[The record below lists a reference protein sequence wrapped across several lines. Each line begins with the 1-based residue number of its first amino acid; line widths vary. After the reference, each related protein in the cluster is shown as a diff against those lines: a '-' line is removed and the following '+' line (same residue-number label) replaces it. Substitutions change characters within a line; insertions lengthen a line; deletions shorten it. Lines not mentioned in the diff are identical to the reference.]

1 MCDTPNNDNFSDE
14 EDPVPHSPTPT
25 ATNVNQL
32 INKAIEM
39 LGNQRPKGENLLIKT
54 AVISILK
61 DCLAN
66 ATHAPPPPLQQ
77 QLGQAKAD
85 DRITTI
91 EHDIK
96 EIKETLRNMVTQ
108 SPRSYVDAILSPGNT
123 NSKPKDASAHI
134 RLETAKRERL
144 EQAKTDRAKREI
156 TLTFRNASEKAYT
169 RLRDTNESE
178 YAAELQDAI
187 NRSEAK
193 GATILKLRKMP
204 GKLLK
209 IQCNSE
215 SEATKLQ
222 ELKWEQALEGATV
235 LTQEYGIVLHGVAT
249 QIMDTRTTTQERMK
263 AIIQEDNPA
272 LAVQRIAPLTKRLR
286 NPDAPTQSIVIF
298 TRCPKTA
305 NDAIIDG
312 VRIEGRYYAARRYN
326 SQNQIRQCFRCQG
339 YGHKAESCTR
349 KITCGWCAQEHETK
363 SCTGKA
369 SKCTH
374 CNEEHPAWHHEC
386 PKRLKEHERLEALN
400 AATPPLFTC

>member
-1 MCDTPNNDNFSDE
+1 M
-14 EDPVPHSPTPT
+14 H
-25 ATNVNQL
+25 
-32 INKAIEM
+32 
-39 LGNQRPKGENLLIKT
+39 
-54 AVISILK
+54 
-61 DCLAN
+61 
-66 ATHAPPPPLQQ
+66 PPPPLQQ

-96 EIKETLRNMVTQ
+96 EIKETLKNMVTQ

-187 NRSEAK
+187 NRSEEK

-263 AIIQEDNPA
+263 AII
-272 LAVQRIAPLTKRLR
+272 
-286 NPDAPTQSIVIF
+286 
-298 TRCPKTA
+298 
-305 NDAIIDG
+305 
-312 VRIEGRYYAARRYN
+312 
-326 SQNQIRQCFRCQG
+326 
-339 YGHKAESCTR
+339 
-349 KITCGWCAQEHETK
+349 
-363 SCTGKA
+363 
-369 SKCTH
+369 
-374 CNEEHPAWHHEC
+374 
-386 PKRLKEHERLEALN
+386 
-400 AATPPLFTC
+400 